1 MKGESGRCG
10 RNFRRAGQAKE
21 SSVPPPIRPATQ
33 LTPTTERE
41 ASFFRVL
48 PAVFYRAAR
57 FNGGRREAGGR
68 RREAGGRKQE
78 AGSRKQEAG
87 SAARQQTPHAKTVL
101 PTATTVGS
109 RNRRQPRCETD
120 TPPLHRTADR
130 PAPDAAQPP
139 AKGQGKPAA
148 QGRTP
153 HPAKPD
159 NPTQDHTAAGQGRT
173 LRRTKKP
180 GTPVHPRLT
189 GRLSP
194 SRYLRLARC

>member
-1 MKGESGRCG
+1 MKGEP
-10 RNFRRAGQAKE
+10 RRASRAGAAGTSDAPDKRKN
-21 SSVPPPIRPATQ
+21 PPYTTHPPAT
-33 LTPTTERE
+33 LLIPTTKRE
-41 ASFFRVL
+41 ASFFRML

-68 RREAGGRKQE
+68 RQE
-78 AGSRKQEAG
+78 AGSRRQEAG